1 MGLQRRPRAL
11 QETHHVNGLR
21 QVLRLWWCKAGAGDQ
36 TPGSALLQRPPGGR
50 LCRRHRSIEVLCRA
64 QRSAECSAERSAAAA
79 GALERGD
86 AEAAAGGDL
95 AGEAGRRH
103 GGGEDRCLDLGG
115 GAARVVG
122 GIERRRAADVGSSLA
137 CLFACACVLGEG
149 GDEPASWAAASPQTL
164 WPGFDRTQLPF
175 DRGWTE
181 FYN

>member
-1 MGLQRRPRAL
+1 MTDRLTPPGLLRVLAPRLAGKLEALQARAGVGLQRRPRAL

-21 QVLRLWWCKAGAGDQ
+21 QVLRLWWCKAGAGDK

-50 LCRRHRSIEVLCRA
+50 LCRRHCSIEVLCRA

-115 GAARVVG
+115 GAAGVVG
-122 GIERRRAADVGSSLA
+122 GIERRRAADVGGSL
-137 CLFACACVLGEG
+137 VVVGREG
-149 GDEPASWAAASPQTL
+149 G
-164 WPGFDRTQLPF
+164 GRVV
-175 DRGWTE
+175 
-181 FYN
+181 